1 VSVITGL
8 LQRLL
13 LYLLLVQLGTM
24 SLGWNMIAWL
34 LHPLLPRHTGTR
46 VGRAAISRIYRIF
59 WATAGRLGMLHID
72 AAALAALRDEPG
84 GLIIAANH
92 PTMLDALLV
101 IARVPRG
108 ICIMRSS
115 LMRNPF
121 LGAGARLARY
131 IRNEPP
137 RGMIRSAVENL
148 KAGGQLVLFPEGER
162 SIDGTVRTFKK
173 GAAILSDTLGV
184 PIVPVALDGV
194 YDLWPRNRPINW
206 RVLRPWRRLRVSLE
220 VGTPLAPAGPP
231 DPAAPR
237 DYAVTTG
244 RLRTTVEEMWNR
256 LRERRTEVRSS

>member
-1 VSVITGL
+1 MSVITGL

-92 PTMLDALLV
+92 PTMLDALVLV
-101 IARVPRG
+101 ARLPRG
-108 ICIMRSS
+108 VCIMKAD

-121 LGAGARLARY
+121 LAAGARLARY
-131 IRNEPP
+131 IRNDAP
-137 RGMIRSAVENL
+137 RGMMRCAVDCLRE
-148 KAGGQLVLFPEGER
+148 GGQLVMFPEGTR
-162 SIDGTVRTFKK
+162 TVQRPLNKFRPGISWIAEK
-173 GAAILSDTLGV
+173 AEV
-184 PIVPVALDGV
+184 PIQTVIIETDTAYLRKG
-194 YDLWPRNRPINW
+194 WPIW
-206 RVLRPWRRLRVSLE
+206 RVPPLPVRLRVRLGTRFAPRADHHALLDDLE
-220 VGTPLAPAGPP
+220 RYFVRELAPA
-231 DPAAPR
+231 A
-237 DYAVTTG
+237 
-244 RLRTTVEEMWNR
+244 
-256 LRERRTEVRSS
+256 RERVAA